1 MYKCKVNVNYQRK
14 SFLFV
19 PQFIKIIFSHT
30 LIMQVYGARHS
41 EELKAS
47 EAYIFIKVL
56 ILSLN
61 KEIILSF
68 YFIFILSNNLYIGF
82 L

>member
-1 MYKCKVNVNYQRK
+1 
-14 SFLFV
+14 
-19 PQFIKIIFSHT
+19 
-30 LIMQVYGARHS
+30 MQVYGARHS

-61 KEIILSF
+61 KEIIVSF
-68 YFIFILSNNLYIGF
+68 YFIFILSNILYIGF